1 MRNTAALALVLAV
14 ALPLAGCAIPAAD
27 APPVQPAEGDAGGDG
42 ASTPKGETAIG
53 LSAKRTTARKSV
65 LSDAGALTCV
75 AVTVTNRARD
85 EQVKVNVLYFAITGT
100 DGVKRNASTAHGD
113 YEDAIDMMTLAPGE
127 KARGKVCVAGEF
139 TPATVSMTNPALE
152 TAARAQVAP

>member
-1 MRNTAALALVLAV
+1 MRTTAAALALAL
-14 ALPLAGCAIPAAD
+14 ALPLAGCAIPAD
-27 APPVQPAEGDAGGDG
+27 TPPVQPAEGDAGGDG
-42 ASTPKGETAIG
+42 APPKAAAPIG
-53 LSAKRTTARKSV
+53 LSAKRTTAKKSV

-75 AVTVTNRARD
+75 AVTVTNRTQS
-85 EQVKVNVLYFAITGT
+85 EQIKVNVLYFSITGT

-127 KARGKVCVAGEF
+127 KARGKVCVAGRF
-139 TPATVSMTNPALE
+139 APATVSMTNPALE

>member
-1 MRNTAALALVLAV
+1 MRNTAALALALAV

-27 APPVQPAEGDAGGDG
+27 APPVQPAEGGTGVDG
-42 ASTPKGETAIG
+42 TPKGETAIG
-53 LSAKRTTARKSV
+53 LSAKRTTAKKSV

-75 AVTVTNRARD
+75 TVTVTNRARD
-85 EQVKVNVLYFAITGT
+85 GQVKVNVLYFAITGT

-113 YEDAIDMMTLAPGE
+113 YEGAIDMMTLAPGE
-127 KARGKVCVAGEF
+127 KARGKVCVAGRF